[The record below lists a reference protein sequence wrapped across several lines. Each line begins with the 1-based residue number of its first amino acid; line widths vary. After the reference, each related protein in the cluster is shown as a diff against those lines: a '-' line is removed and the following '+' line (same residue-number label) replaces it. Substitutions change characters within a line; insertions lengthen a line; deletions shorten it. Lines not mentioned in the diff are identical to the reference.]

1 MRNSASHLTR
11 EGSAPMIDFLQFSIL
26 WLTLF
31 FMLLGLLVLVVPV
44 LPGLIIMWLA
54 ALGYGIVAGFSTLGI
69 VVFVMI
75 SILAIGGSLVDNLLM
90 GVGAKQGG
98 ASWWTI
104 LVAMLAGLL
113 GTIFIPPF
121 GGFVLAPLAIL
132 LLEYLRLRDWNE
144 AWRSLRGLAT
154 GWGAA
159 YFVRILIGLA
169 VIGLWAVWVWQG

>member
-1 MRNSASHLTR
+1 
-11 EGSAPMIDFLQFSIL
+11 MIDFLHFSIL

-31 FMLLGLLVLVVPV
+31 FLLLGLLVLVVPV

-54 ALGYGIVAGFSTLGI
+54 ALGYGIASGFRTSGGFSTLGI
-69 VVFVMI
+69 VVFVLI

-98 ASWWTI
+98 AAWWTI
-104 LVAMLAGLL
+104 LVALLAGVL
-113 GTIFIPPF
+113 GTLFLPPF

-132 LLEYLRLRDWNE
+132 LLEYVRLRDWNE

-159 YFVRILIGLA
+159 YFVRILLGLA
-169 VIGLWAVWVWQG
+169 VIGLWAIWVWQG

>member
-1 MRNSASHLTR
+1 
-11 EGSAPMIDFLQFSIL
+11 MIDFLNLSIL

-54 ALGYGIVAGFSTLGI
+54 ALGYGVASGFSTLGI
-69 VVFVMI
+69 VVFVVI

-104 LVAMLAGLL
+104 LAAALAGLL
-113 GTIFIPPF
+113 GTVFLPPF
-121 GGFVLAPLAIL
+121 GGFVTAPLAIL

-169 VIGLWAVWVWQG
+169 VIGLWALWVWQG

>member
-1 MRNSASHLTR
+1 MV
-11 EGSAPMIDFLQFSIL
+11 DFLNLSIL
-26 WLTLF
+26 WLTTF

-44 LPGLIIMWLA
+44 LPGLLIMWLA
-54 ALGYGIVAGFSTLGI
+54 ALGYGFATGFSTLGI
-69 VVFVMI
+69 VVFVAI
-75 SILAIGGSLVDNLLM
+75 SLLAIGGSLVDNLLM

-98 ASWWTI
+98 ASWLTI
-104 LVAMLAGLL
+104 LVALLAGLL
-113 GTIFIPPF
+113 GTLFLPPF

-132 LLEYLRLRDWNE
+132 LLEYLRLRNWNE

-169 VIGLWAVWVWQG
+169 VIGLWAVWVWKG

>member
-1 MRNSASHLTR
+1 
-11 EGSAPMIDFLQFSIL
+11 MIDFLNLSIL
-26 WLTLF
+26 WVTLF
-31 FMLLGLLVLVVPV
+31 FMLLGLLVLVLPV

-54 ALGYGIVAGFSTLGI
+54 ALAYGITSGFSTSGGFSTLGI
-69 VVFVMI
+69 VVFVVI

-104 LVAMLAGLL
+104 LAALLAGVL
-113 GTIFIPPF
+113 GTLFLPPL
-121 GGFVLAPLAIL
+121 GGFILAPLAIL
-132 LLEYLRLRDWNE
+132 LLEYVRLRNWNE

-159 YFVRILIGLA
+159 YFVRILLGLMI
-169 VIGLWAVWVWQG
+169 IGLWALWVWRG

>member
-1 MRNSASHLTR
+1 
-11 EGSAPMIDFLQFSIL
+11 MIDFLHLSIL

-44 LPGLIIMWLA
+44 LPGLVIMWLA
-54 ALGYGIVAGFSTLGI
+54 ALVYGIAAGFKTSAGFSTLGI
-69 VVFVMI
+69 VVFVVI
-75 SILAIGGSLVDNLLM
+75 SILAIAGSLVDNLLM

-104 LVAMLAGLL
+104 LVAFLVGLL
-113 GTIFIPPF
+113 GTLFLPPL
-121 GGFVLAPLAIL
+121 GGFILAPLAVL
-132 LLEYLRLRDWNE
+132 LLEYLRLHNWNE

-159 YFVRILIGLA
+159 YFVRILIGLM
-169 VIGLWAVWVWQG
+169 VIGLWAVWVWKG

>member
-1 MRNSASHLTR
+1 MT
-11 EGSAPMIDFLQFSIL
+11 DFLHLSVL
-26 WLTLF
+26 WLATF

-54 ALGYGIVAGFSTLGI
+54 ALGYGIASGFSTLGI
-69 VVFVMI
+69 VVFVVI
-75 SILAIGGSLVDNLLM
+75 SILVIGGSLVDNLLM

-104 LVAMLAGLL
+104 LVALLAGLL
-113 GTIFIPPF
+113 GTLFLPPF
-121 GGFVLAPLAIL
+121 GGFVLAPLAVL
-132 LLEYLRLRDWNE
+132 LLEYLRLRNLKE

-159 YFVRILIGLA
+159 YFVRILMGLL
-169 VIGLWAVWVWQG
+169 VIGLWAFWVWQG

>member
-1 MRNSASHLTR
+1 MA
-11 EGSAPMIDFLQFSIL
+11 
-26 WLTLF
+26 
-31 FMLLGLLVLVVPV
+31 GLLELVLPV
-44 LPGLIIMWLA
+44 LPGLIIKWLA
-54 ALGYGIVAGFSTLGI
+54 ALGYGIAGGFSKPGGFSTTGI
-69 VVFVMI
+69 VVFMFI
-75 SILAIGGSLVDNLLM
+75 SVLAIGGSLVDNLLM

-104 LVAMLAGLL
+104 LAALLAGLL
-113 GTIFIPPF
+113 GTLFLPPL

-132 LLEYLRLRDWNE
+132 LLEYLRLRDWKE

-169 VIGLWAVWVWQG
+169 VIGLWALWVWQG